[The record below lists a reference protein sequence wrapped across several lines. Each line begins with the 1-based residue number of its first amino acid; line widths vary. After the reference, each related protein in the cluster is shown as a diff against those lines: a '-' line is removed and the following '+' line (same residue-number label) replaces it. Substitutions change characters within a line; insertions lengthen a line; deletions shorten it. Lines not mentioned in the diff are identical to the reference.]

1 MSVIEVWTTA
11 VRMLSAPTILELSL
25 ATVFRA
31 TAETVLLVLVS
42 AFLNVIHIFVQP
54 LLCYEASVVLAHF
67 CWVQH

>member
-1 MSVIEVWTTA
+1 MSALWVQTTVVSMLAVWTIPA
-11 VRMLSAPTILELSL
+11 VLIVC
-25 ATVFRA
+25 ATMDS
-31 TAETVLLVLVS
+31 AETVLLVLVS